1 MPQANHV
8 EPCPICFENKD
19 RHFFPCGHFV
29 CSSCE
34 TEMASRGLLA
44 CPTCRT
50 PREGISR
57 AELEQLNHSS
67 VQEDTQSGF
76 RVIFLSDNNTDS
88 YEDFTTQEIPVE
100 NFTNMPS
107 TDPSMARLVSV
118 LINPTNLGHF
128 MALRDRVFNE
138 SPPR

>member
-1 MPQANHV
+1 
-8 EPCPICFENKD
+8 
-19 RHFFPCGHFV
+19 
-29 CSSCE
+29 
-34 TEMASRGLLA
+34 MASRGLLA